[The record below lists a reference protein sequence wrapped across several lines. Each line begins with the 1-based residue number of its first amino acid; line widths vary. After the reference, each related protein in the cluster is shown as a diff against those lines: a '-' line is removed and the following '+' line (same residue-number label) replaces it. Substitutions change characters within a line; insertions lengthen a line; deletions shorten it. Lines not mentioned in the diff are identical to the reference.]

1 VDWARKK
8 IKMRNNLAI
17 LFLYLTTMLGYSIL
31 WETQEG
37 RMFAAKWLVISGTF
51 ILAFKK

>member
-1 VDWARKK
+1 MKNK
-8 IKMRNNLAI
+8 LAI

-37 RMFAAKWLVISGTF
+37 RLFAAKWLVISGTF
-51 ILAFKK
+51 ILTFKE